1 MSNPILRNILITL
14 AAAVAGML
22 LNGLLVEYSFFFIA
36 PPEGA
41 DLSTED
47 GLKASMHLMEPKHF
61 LMPFLAHAL
70 GTFLSA
76 FLVSRFAT
84 ERPFSRAMLLGI
96 LFLSGGIYMVR
107 ILPSPMWF
115 NITDL
120 GLAYLPMAYLGYL
133 VGGKSLRV

>member
-1 MSNPILRNILITL
+1 MSSTISRNILITL

-22 LNGLLVEYSFFFIA
+22 INLILVACSPYFIA
-36 PPEGA
+36 PPAGA
-41 DLSTED
+41 DVTTEE
-47 GLKASMHLMEPKHF
+47 GLLAAMPLMEPKHF

-70 GTFLSA
+70 GTFFSA
-76 FLVSRFAT
+76 ALVSRFAT
-84 ERPFSRAMLLGI
+84 ERQFSRSMLLGF

-107 ILPSPMWF
+107 ALPSPLWF

-133 VGGKSLRV
+133 VGRRG